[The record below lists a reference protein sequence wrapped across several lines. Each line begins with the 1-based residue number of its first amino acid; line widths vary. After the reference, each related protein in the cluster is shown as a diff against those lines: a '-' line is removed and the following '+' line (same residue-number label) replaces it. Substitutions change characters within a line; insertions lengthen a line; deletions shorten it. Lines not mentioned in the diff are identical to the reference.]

1 MENLDVTEEMLA
13 EVEMAAATL
22 HLDSAETAF
31 FARELEVLKSRTFD
45 IKYPALKARQF
56 IPVSHDATPADE
68 TITYQQWDAQGMAV
82 VVSHWA
88 QDVPRVELAGK
99 EFTCKIKEIGIDFG
113 YSLAEL
119 RRSQAKGRS
128 LPDRKASK
136 AREFIERGI
145 DDVAAFGIPE
155 ADMPGFLNNPNIP
168 LLVLP
173 TGTWASATAEQILA
187 DLNYMV
193 SQIVVN
199 SKQTE
204 EPDTILLPT
213 DLFMIVSQKVA
224 GSDLK
229 DTILGI
235 FLKTN
240 PYIRRVES
248 WVKLDA
254 ANAAGTDGRIVCY
267 KRDPNVL
274 ELEIAGE
281 FEMGAPLA
289 EKRGFSV
296 QCSAWVAGVRVYY
309 PLAIAFSDSAG

>member
-1 MENLDVTEEMLA
+1 MDELEFSEDTLA
-13 EVEMAAATL
+13 EVEQAAAVMR
-22 HLDSAETAF
+22 LDSNETAF
-31 FARELEVLKSRTFD
+31 FARELERVKSRTFD
-45 IKYPALKARQF
+45 IKYPALKARSL
-56 IPVSHDATPADE
+56 IPVSHDASPTDE
-68 TITYQQWDAQGMAV
+68 TITYQQWDAQGMAIV
-82 VVSHWA
+82 LSHWA
-88 QDVPRVELAGK
+88 DNVPRVELAGK
-99 EFTCKIKEIGIDFG
+99 EFTVKIKEIGNEFG
-113 YSLAEL
+113 YSINEMRKSIAV
-119 RRSQAKGRS
+119 GRS
-128 LPDRKASK
+128 LPDRKAQK
-136 AREFIERGI
+136 AREFIERAI
-145 DDVAAFGIPE
+145 DQVGAIGIPE
-155 ADMPGFLNNPNIP
+155 ANSYGLVNNPNVP

-187 DLNYMV
+187 DMNYMV

-204 EPDTILLPT
+204 EPDTMVLPT

-224 GSDLK
+224 GSDLR

-240 PYIRRVES
+240 PYIRTVET
-248 WVKLDA
+248 WVKLDT

-267 KRDPNVL
+267 KRDPNIL

-296 QCSAWVAGVRVYY
+296 QCSAWVAGVQVYY
-309 PLAIAFSDSAG
+309 PLGMAYADNAG

>member
-1 MENLDVTEEMLA
+1 MENLEVTEEMLA

-22 HLDSAETAF
+22 RLDSAETAF

-45 IKYPALKARQF
+45 IKYPSLKARQY
-56 IPVSHDATPADE
+56 IPVSHDASPADE

-88 QDVPRVELAGK
+88 QDVPKVELAGK
-99 EFTCKIKEIGIDFG
+99 EFTTKIKEIAIDFG
-113 YSLAEL
+113 YSLAEM
-119 RRSQAKGRS
+119 RKSAAVGRS

-145 DDVAAFGIPE
+145 DEVGAFGIPE
-155 ADMPGFLNNPNIP
+155 ASMPGFVNHPNIP
-168 LLVLP
+168 IVVLP
-173 TGTWASATAEQILA
+173 TGDWATATAEEILA

-193 SQIVVN
+193 SQIIVN

-204 EPDTILLPT
+204 EPDSVLLPT
-213 DLFMIVSQKVA
+213 DLFLIVSQKVA

-254 ANAAGTDGRIVCY
+254 ANAAGTDGRIICY

-281 FEMGAPLA
+281 FEMGAPIA

-296 QCSAWVAGVRVYY
+296 GCSAWVGGVVVYY
-309 PLAIAFSDSAG
+309 PLAICFADNA